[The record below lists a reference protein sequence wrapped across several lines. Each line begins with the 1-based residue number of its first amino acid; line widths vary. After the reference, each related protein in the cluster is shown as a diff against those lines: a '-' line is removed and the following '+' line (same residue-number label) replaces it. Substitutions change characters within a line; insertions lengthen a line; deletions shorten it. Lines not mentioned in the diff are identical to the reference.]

1 MGILLVAWMM
11 HREGIALTL
20 MYIVDVLE
28 KEGFGKRTGKK
39 RQSGYVV
46 YPEFSFRE
54 EVLRD
59 CTNENYEQYL
69 TWQEALGEDEEYL
82 TVSCRSLL

>member
-1 MGILLVAWMM
+1 MREIGTLVCWA
-11 HREGIALTL
+11 T
-20 MYIVDVLE
+20 VDVLE
-28 KEGFGKRTGKK
+28 EEGFGKRTGKK

-82 TVSCRSLL
+82 TVSYRSLL